1 MHRADLRPWVL
12 ILPLSVSPI
21 PGEKIE
27 GLRGASQGIGTGSIC
42 HHPELVIPGQYF
54 IKTLRRAGEDFQAS
68 HIVLSP
74 MSSTSKNTGPGIR
87 PDLNQVRERLEQR
100 EELLSPFAARSV
112 EAVRAVTEEGD
123 PSPVRTAFQRDRD
136 RIIHTNSFRRLKH
149 KSQVFVAPVGDHFTT
164 RLTHVIEVSQ
174 VGRTIARALNLNED
188 LVEAIALG
196 HDLGHTP
203 FGHIGEGAL
212 DQLLTGGFHHSRQ
225 SVRLVTLLEKDG
237 RGLNLTGDVVDG
249 IRDHSKPEG
258 NFLSREAVAGL
269 TLEAQVVR
277 ISDAL
282 AYLAHD
288 ILDALRSEFIRI
300 EDLPADAIGVLGE
313 RHSQRVNTVIEDVI
327 ESSWDCTGEV
337 GAGAGQ
343 AGKDDT
349 PWIRMSDEL
358 GSIVTELRSFMF
370 ERFYHP
376 ISNSVQGRKAAA
388 IVGALFEHFN
398 REPGEIPAW
407 LRDLSGST
415 ERAAADYVCGMTDN
429 FALNL
434 AERICP
440 GLSGDVFKGR
450 I

>member
-1 MHRADLRPWVL
+1 M
-12 ILPLSVSPI
+12 S
-21 PGEKIE
+21 
-27 GLRGASQGIGTGSIC
+27 TT
-42 HHPELVIPGQYF
+42 PE
-54 IKTLRRAGEDFQAS
+54 
-68 HIVLSP
+68 
-74 MSSTSKNTGPGIR
+74 NTKQKSE
-87 PDLNQVRERLEQR
+87 PDLALVRQRLERR
-100 EELLSPFAARSV
+100 EELLSLFASRSV
-112 EAVRAVTEEGD
+112 DAVRAISEEGD

-174 VGRTIARALNLNED
+174 VGRTIARGLNLNED
-188 LVEAIALG
+188 LVEAIGLG

-203 FGHIGEGAL
+203 FGHIGEGVL
-212 DQLLTGGFHHSRQ
+212 NQVLPGGFHHSRQ

-237 RGLNLTGDVVDG
+237 KGLNLTGHVVDG

-258 NFLSREAVAGL
+258 EFLSREAVADL
-269 TLEAQVVR
+269 TLEAQIVR

-288 ILDALRSEFIRI
+288 ILDALRSGFISL
-300 EDLPADAIGVLGE
+300 EDLPADAIEMLGE

-327 ESSWDCTGEV
+327 GSSWDCVGEA
-337 GAGAGQ
+337 AGEGGQ
-343 AGKDDT
+343 ATADDV

-358 GSIVTELRSFMF
+358 GKIVTELRVFMF
-370 ERFYHP
+370 ERFYHR

-388 IVGALFEHFN
+388 IVGVLFEHFN
-398 REPGEIPAW
+398 RQPDNIPNR
-407 LRDLSGST
+407 LRELSEST
-415 ERAAADYVCGMTDN
+415 ERAAADFVCGMTDN
-429 FALNL
+429 FALNM
-434 AERICP
+434 AEQISP

>member
-1 MHRADLRPWVL
+1 M
-12 ILPLSVSPI
+12 S
-21 PGEKIE
+21 
-27 GLRGASQGIGTGSIC
+27 TT
-42 HHPELVIPGQYF
+42 PE
-54 IKTLRRAGEDFQAS
+54 
-68 HIVLSP
+68 
-74 MSSTSKNTGPGIR
+74 NTKQKSE
-87 PDLNQVRERLEQR
+87 PDLALVRQRLERR
-100 EELLSPFAARSV
+100 EELLSLFASRSV
-112 EAVRAVTEEGD
+112 DAVRAISEEGD

-174 VGRTIARALNLNED
+174 VGRTIARGLNLNED
-188 LVEAIALG
+188 LVEAIGLG

-203 FGHIGEGAL
+203 FGHIGEGVL
-212 DQLLTGGFHHSRQ
+212 NQVLPGGFHHSRQ

-237 RGLNLTGDVVDG
+237 KGLNLTGHVVDG

-258 NFLSREAVAGL
+258 EFLSREAVADL
-269 TLEAQVVR
+269 TLEAQIVR

-288 ILDALRSEFIRI
+288 ILDALRSGFISL
-300 EDLPADAIGVLGE
+300 EDLPADAIEMLGE

-327 ESSWDCTGEV
+327 GSSWDCVGEA
-337 GAGAGQ
+337 AGEGGQ
-343 AGKDDT
+343 TTADDV

-358 GSIVTELRSFMF
+358 GNIVTDLRVFMF
-370 ERFYHP
+370 ERFYHR

-388 IVGALFEHFN
+388 IVGVLFEHFN
-398 REPGEIPAW
+398 RQPDNIPNR
-407 LRDLSGST
+407 LRELSEST
-415 ERAAADYVCGMTDN
+415 ERAAADFVCGMTDN
-429 FALNL
+429 FALNM
-434 AERICP
+434 AEQISP

>member
-1 MHRADLRPWVL
+1 M
-12 ILPLSVSPI
+12 S
-21 PGEKIE
+21 
-27 GLRGASQGIGTGSIC
+27 TT
-42 HHPELVIPGQYF
+42 PE
-54 IKTLRRAGEDFQAS
+54 
-68 HIVLSP
+68 
-74 MSSTSKNTGPGIR
+74 NTKQKSE
-87 PDLNQVRERLEQR
+87 PDLALVRQRLERR
-100 EELLSPFAARSV
+100 EELLSPFASRSV
-112 EAVRAVTEEGD
+112 DAVRAISEEGD

-174 VGRTIARALNLNED
+174 VGRTIARGLNLNED
-188 LVEAIALG
+188 LVEAIGLG

-203 FGHIGEGAL
+203 FGHIGEGVL
-212 DQLLTGGFHHSRQ
+212 NQVLPGGFHHSRQ

-237 RGLNLTGDVVDG
+237 KGLNLTGHVIDG

-258 NFLSREAVAGL
+258 EFLSREAVADF
-269 TLEAQVVR
+269 TLEAQIVR

-288 ILDALRSEFIRI
+288 ILDALRSGFISL
-300 EDLPADAIGVLGE
+300 EDLPADAIEMLGE

-327 ESSWDCTGEV
+327 GSSWDCVGE
-337 GAGAGQ
+337 AGGEGGQ
-343 AGKDDT
+343 TTADDM

-358 GSIVTELRSFMF
+358 GKIVTELRVFMF
-370 ERFYHP
+370 ERFYHR

-388 IVGALFEHFN
+388 IVGVLFEHFN
-398 REPGEIPAW
+398 RQPDNIPNR
-407 LRDLSGST
+407 LRELSEST
-415 ERAAADYVCGMTDN
+415 ERAAADFVCGMTDN
-429 FALNL
+429 FALNM
-434 AERICP
+434 AEQISP